1 MPKITGGGIQSRIVK
16 KVGVRTGPASSN
28 KISPRGAS
36 QYGYATGSRL
46 NKTGSFTT
54 HNSALPVNAETMPKV
69 PMGNAVALN
78 VKGGGPGT
86 GRTTYRSGY
95 QGLHGP
101 VAGPAPV
108 QGREILGQFGPETI
122 NKSSLVRR

>member
-46 NKTGSFTT
+46 K
-54 HNSALPVNAETMPKV
+54 ALR
-69 PMGNAVALN
+69 
-78 VKGGGPGT
+78 
-86 GRTTYRSGY
+86 RTTARFQSM
-95 QGLHGP
+95 QEQCPRFRWVTPSPL
-101 VAGPAPV
+101 
-108 QGREILGQFGPETI
+108 T
-122 NKSSLVRR
+122 